1 LFDVLLSI
9 YDVLAFLVK
18 SLKEDDIEIDVI
30 DVDFDL
36 FVFDFLTR

>member
-1 LFDVLLSI
+1 
-9 YDVLAFLVK
+9 VLAFLVK

>member
-1 LFDVLLSI
+1 LSI